1 MSGHGHGSFP
11 APSTRL
17 GWWLAAIAAVI
28 VYAAGVYG
36 YWRHGI
42 EHGEL
47 TVSDAF
53 YAGVQI
59 FAFEPPHVEG
69 RINGWIEFARFG
81 AVFLGFGALVAV
93 VRRMFAGEIVR
104 MRLRFVEGHVVIIA
118 DGDEM
123 LAAATAV
130 RARKP
135 AALIAVV
142 SGHHDARELE
152 ATVRRT
158 VSIDRVPGGIEA
170 ARVHAASEVLII
182 GTNDAANLA
191 AAISVCRKARES
203 RASLE
208 PLVCLAQI
216 RSVTL
221 RESLRTLALPAVRSH
236 SYVRTFDHVDRSVR
250 DVVSQQLPIDG
261 AAGAPRLPIHVVV
274 VGAGEAAIS
283 VAAAAIRLGFDGVKN
298 RLRLTVITDEPGAWA
313 KQWEGRFPAIDEL
326 CEYSV
331 HSRGPFRQQLPWL
344 HQVADASDR
353 QVTFFFCPP
362 DDGAAV
368 EWLAEFLGALQGRR
382 ARIAVHVRGD
392 DGLYALLSEQ
402 ARAAGCELVPFG
414 ALDADAWRRLLE
426 DDTREQ
432 LARHVH
438 ARFRQLAGGQGRTA
452 AADDALAEWAEL
464 VHEDYKDSNRQQVD
478 HIWVKLRAV
487 NCEVV
492 PASDPRPPAEWSKEE
507 VDRLARLEH
516 ARWCAERRMAGW
528 TFADGPKND
537 VAKTSPNLVDWD
549 RLDEITRDY
558 DRDAVRNIPH
568 LLSAVGKKISRRT

>member
-1 MSGHGHGSFP
+1 
-11 APSTRL
+11 
-17 GWWLAAIAAVI
+17 
-28 VYAAGVYG
+28 
-36 YWRHGI
+36 
-42 EHGEL
+42 L
-47 TVSDAF
+47 TLSDAF
-53 YAGVQI
+53 YGGVQL

-93 VRRMFAGEIVR
+93 VRRMFGGEIVR
-104 MRLRFVEGHVVIIA
+104 MRLRFAEGHVVIVS

-123 LAAATAV
+123 LAAAKAM

-135 AALIAVV
+135 DALIAVV
-142 SGHHDARELE
+142 SGHHGAAELE
-152 ATVRRT
+152 AAVRRT
-158 VSIDRVPGGIEA
+158 VCLDRAAGGIDA
-170 ARVHAASEVLII
+170 ARVHTASEVVIT

-236 SYVRTFDHVDRSVR
+236 SYVRTFDHLDRSVR
-250 DVVSQQLPIDG
+250 DVVSRHLPIDG
-261 AAGAPRLPIHVVV
+261 AAGAVRPPIHVVV
-274 VGAGEAAIS
+274 VGAGEAAVA
-283 VAAAAIRLGFDGVKN
+283 VAAAAIRLGFDGSKQ
-298 RLRLTVITDEPGAWA
+298 RLRLTVFADEPGAWTR
-313 KQWEGRFPAIDEL
+313 QWDGRFPAVDQL

-331 HSRGPFRQQLPWL
+331 QPRGPFRQHIPWL

-353 QVTFFFCPP
+353 QATFFFCPP

-368 EWLAEFLGALQGRR
+368 EWLAEFLSALQGRR
-382 ARIAVHVRGD
+382 TRIAVHVRHD

-402 ARAAGCELVPFG
+402 ARAGGCELVPFG

-426 DDTREQ
+426 DDTRER
-432 LARHVH
+432 LAREVH
-438 ARFRQLAGGQGRTA
+438 ARFRKLAGEHGRTA
-452 AADDALAEWAEL
+452 AADDALAEWSEL

-487 NCEVV
+487 NCE
-492 PASDPRPPAEWSKEE
+492 AAEAGDPRPPAAWSDEE
-507 VDRLARLEH
+507 VERLSRLEH
-516 ARWCAERRMAGW
+516 ARWWAERLMAGW
-528 TFADGPKND
+528 SYAPGPKND

-549 RLDEITRDY
+549 HLDEDTRNY
-558 DRDAVRNIPH
+558 DRDALRNIPH
-568 LLSAVGKKISRRT
+568 LMSTVGKKITRRR